1 MNHSHNLNEPP
12 NSIEAERSILGA
24 IFLNPSVAQD
34 AIDIIGSGPETFY
47 YPAHQFIYD
56 AILSLHQRKQPVDAV
71 TVMNHLMSN
80 GKLAEAGGVSHLA
93 ELTNAVPT
101 SANFAHYASIVADK
115 ATRRA
120 IIDLA
125 HRLQRQAFDFQV
137 PAVEVVESA
146 RLSTMALG
154 ASIRSVETRSAADA
168 IEDAVDLI
176 QAAYEAQGR
185 PTGIS
190 LGLDWLDRMTGGAKP
205 GEVVIL
211 AARTSV
217 GKTALALQAAAAN
230 AEAGRRG
237 LFFAYEMGA
246 ERLVRRM
253 LYREGRIDSSRI
265 SQGFLGKAELTKLPP
280 AVSAVAQYNLH
291 IAGATASKPAQV
303 RSIALKHQGRHGLDF
318 IVIDHFHI
326 MQPDRRTSNTVSD
339 LSEMSGSIKRMAEEL
354 RVPVILLC
362 QLSRND
368 GGEPRLS
375 DLRGSGSLEQ
385 DADVVALL
393 CPARDMSKETRAII
407 KDVHVNDVMVNL
419 AKQRDGALGVR
430 VVRFEKETQR
440 FCERDEVRPA
450 EPVPYG
456 AFQDDDIPF
465 DDQPMMEEELF

>member
-1 MNHSHNLNEPP
+1 MMQNLNEPP

-24 IFLNPSVAQD
+24 IFLNPSVTQETTE
-34 AIDIIGSGPETFY
+34 IVGSDESAFY
-47 YPAHQFIYD
+47 YPAHQFIYE
-56 AILSLHQRKQPVDAV
+56 AILTLSRRHKPVDAV
-71 TVMNHLMSN
+71 TVMDHLMSN
-80 GKLAEAGGVSHLA
+80 GKLEDAGGVGYLA

-115 ATRRA
+115 ATRRSV
-120 IIDLA
+120 IDLTN
-125 HRLQRQAFDFQV
+125 RLQRQAYDLQV
-137 PAVEVVESA
+137 PAADVVELA

-154 ASIRSVETRSAADA
+154 TSQRAVETRSVSDA
-168 IEDAVDLI
+168 IENAIDLI
-176 QAAYEAQGR
+176 QAAYEAQGK

-217 GKTALALQAAAAN
+217 GKTALALQSAAVN
-230 AEAGRRG
+230 AEAGKKG

-253 LYREGRIDSSRI
+253 LYREGRIDPSRI
-265 SQGFLGKAELTKLPP
+265 GQGFLGKAELTKLPP
-280 AVSAVAQYNLH
+280 AVSTVSQYNIH
-291 IAGATASKPAQV
+291 IAGATDSKPTQV
-303 RSIALKHQGRHGLDF
+303 RSIALKHKERHGLDF

-326 MQPDRRTSNTVSD
+326 MQPDRRTNNNVSD

-354 RVPVILLC
+354 KVPVILLC
-362 QLSRND
+362 QLSRNE

-393 CPARDMSKETRAII
+393 CPARDMSKETRAAVPNI
-407 KDVHVNDVMVNL
+407 HEHDVMVNL
-419 AKQRDGALGVR
+419 AKQRDGALGVK

-440 FCERDEVRPA
+440 FRERDEVAQP
-450 EPVPYG
+450 EPVPYEV
-456 AFQDDDIPF
+456 FQDDDVPF
-465 DDQPMMEEELF
+465 DDEPTQEKLF